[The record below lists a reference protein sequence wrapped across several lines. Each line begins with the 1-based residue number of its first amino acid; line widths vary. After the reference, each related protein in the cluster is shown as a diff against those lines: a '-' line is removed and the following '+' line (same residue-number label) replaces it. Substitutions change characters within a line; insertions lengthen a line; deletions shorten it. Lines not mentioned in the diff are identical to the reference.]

1 MLWDFSEVEA
11 KGHVGMFYMTVSL
24 SLSLSLSHTHTHTHT
39 HTMPYQEVQ
48 SSGKTEQLLP
58 CPEEG
63 SAELPGVRDEN
74 SKGGSTQQQV

>member
-24 SLSLSLSHTHTHTHT
+24 SLSLTHTHTHM
-39 HTMPYQEVQ
+39 MPYREVQ

-63 SAELPGVRDEN
+63 SAELPGGE
-74 SKGGSTQQQV
+74 G